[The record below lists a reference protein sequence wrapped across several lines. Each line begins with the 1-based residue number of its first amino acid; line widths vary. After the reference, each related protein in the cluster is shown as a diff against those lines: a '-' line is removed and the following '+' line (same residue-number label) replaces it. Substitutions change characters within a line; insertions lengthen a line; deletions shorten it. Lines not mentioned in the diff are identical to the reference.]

1 MPITKATP
9 NVISPISTTNL
20 ANSIVLRDASGNF
33 SAGTITAALSG
44 NATTATTAT
53 TAGSCTG
60 NSATAT
66 TLQTARTIALT
77 GSVTGSASFDGSANI
92 SIATTGG
99 GGGVTSA
106 KAWVNFNGTNQTIRS
121 SYNISSITKALYSY
135 YTVSFTTA
143 LADANYSVVGVCSGV
158 LGNTLGGG
166 PGIVAPDTS
175 TGYSTASI
183 KFLTMDNNTD
193 GAVDFPM
200 VSLQIFGN

>member
-33 SAGTITAALSG
+33 SAGTITAALTG
-44 NATTATTAT
+44 NASTATTAT

-99 GGGVTSA
+99 GGGATSA
-106 KAWVNFNGTNQTIRS
+106 KAWVNFNAYVVPATINS
-121 SYNISSITKALYSY
+121 SYNVSSVTKNADGIYTINFTSALSN
-135 YTVSFTTA
+135 
-143 LADANYSVVGVCSGV
+143 ANYSTFGLASSQADMTIQVNAVNYLSPPTTKTTTAVRVNCASG
-158 LGNTLGGG
+158 
-166 PGIVAPDTS
+166 
-175 TGYSTASI
+175 
-183 KFLTMDNNTD
+183 
-193 GAVDFPM
+193 GALYNPYDFSVM
-200 VSLQIFGN
+200 VFGN

>member
-33 SAGTITAALSG
+33 SAGTITAALTG
-44 NATTATTAT
+44 NASTATTAT

-99 GGGVTSA
+99 GGGATSA
-106 KAWVNFNGTNQTIRS
+106 KAWVNFNGTTSPGTIRANYNVS
-121 SYNISSITKALYSY
+121 SVTKNATGD
-135 YTVSFTTA
+135 YTISFTSA
-143 LADANYSVVGVCSGV
+143 LADANYALSGMCNSYFSSSIGLAPDNLATSVTTKTTSAFRVITRNYANNTDMSDVSIQV
-158 LGNTLGGG
+158 LGN
-166 PGIVAPDTS
+166 
-175 TGYSTASI
+175 
-183 KFLTMDNNTD
+183 
-193 GAVDFPM
+193 
-200 VSLQIFGN
+200 

>member
-53 TAGSCTG
+53 TAGTCTG

-66 TLQTARTIALT
+66 KLATARTIALT

-99 GGGVTSA
+99 ASVGGAKAWINFNGTTSPGTIRSSFNVSSVTKLQTGDYTINFTTAIGSIDYSVTSNASTSQNNFGVTSA
-106 KAWVNFNGTNQTIRS
+106 YLFSSAGTTVRTYGLSGINS
-121 SYNISSITKALYSY
+121 DFSYIS
-135 YTVSFTTA
+135 VQVF
-143 LADANYSVVGVCSGV
+143 AN
-158 LGNTLGGG
+158 
-166 PGIVAPDTS
+166 
-175 TGYSTASI
+175 
-183 KFLTMDNNTD
+183 
-193 GAVDFPM
+193 
-200 VSLQIFGN
+200 